1 MKELISTSLFLIDYS
16 DKNKLTAYC
25 KAILNKA
32 SGILR
37 PVGNYDYPEI
47 DLSINLNIQNNF
59 KNYSKSYIFCD
70 LIQYNQHLELDKGT
84 EKLPVVVQQ
93 SSFSKP
99 EEIIK
104 ALRTSGINIDHP
116 NYNTLVLTAPPAN
129 GQIQGLYLDIK
140 NNLYLKDS
148 GHKYSL
154 KSSNTFLRK
163 YNFDTRNQLHK
174 YCYEVAAPKDAN
186 DRFFLTSEENL
197 EIYSPNISNVPTKD
211 VYGIVRSEILERLKD
226 HTAKHSKYSQ
236 NLKLLKSF
244 LNDLNED
251 NWTTQLAEQYHYDV
265 QKVNDAYEDIFE
277 NAQNLVAGNDEDMA
291 NLKYTIKNNESI
303 RQVAI
308 NEIEDD
314 WKKQNDSKAKQL
326 EKLTKGISSL
336 STKKTELTK
345 QIEELTAKKEKLES
359 QQQLATDVEAKVQ
372 QRIEDARKNAAD
384 FIAEMAFNQAATP
397 KINPVSHPQHLAISP
412 FNPIKFK
419 VDQQATPIESTSAK
433 LAYDALKST
442 LSTMIDNQNLLSQL
456 TAYLYVLHNQN
467 RPLLLIGED
476 ALDIAQLAAL
486 RLTGQPAVQI
496 ECTDSFSATVC
507 QELQAIESSV
517 IVLNNL
523 VGSAWLSHINSLV
536 HLPNKWL
543 ILTES
548 FNDDLN
554 LAPLGL
560 YNFAT
565 PIFTDIFELHSAK
578 LAVTPIIDKSAR
590 FYPFSYPHI
599 ADLKDISQSIRNHI
613 EEETAW
619 INKALSRHDAY
630 LPLFGYIYASG
641 QNNLLSKLLAKNDTK
656 TVRQLIKF
664 QELD

>member
-16 DKNKLTAYC
+16 DKNKLTAYS

-163 YNFDTRNQLHK
+163 YNFDTRKQLHK
-174 YCYEVAAPKDAN
+174 YCYEVVAPKNAN

-251 NWTTQLAEQYHYDV
+251 NWTNQLAEQYHYDV

-412 FNPIKFK
+412 FNPIKFN
-419 VDQQATPIESTSAK
+419 VDPQTAPIETTNAK
-433 LAYDALKST
+433 DVYNALKNT
-442 LSTMIDNQNLLSQL
+442 LEPMINNHSLLGEL
-456 TAYLYVLHNQN
+456 TAYLYILHNQN
-467 RPLLLIGED
+467 RPLLLIGDD

-486 RLTGQPAVQI
+486 LLTGQPATQI
-496 ECTDSFSATVC
+496 ECTGRFSAAIL
-507 QELQAIESSV
+507 QELKNIKSPAI
-517 IVLNNL
+517 ILNNL
-523 VGSAWLSHINSLV
+523 AGSSWLSHINSLV
-536 HLPNKWL
+536 HLPNKWV

-548 FNDDLN
+548 FMDDLN
-554 LAPLGL
+554 LAPRGL

-565 PIFTDIFELHSAK
+565 PIFTDIFGLQSSRVAI
-578 LAVTPIIDKSAR
+578 TPAIDKSTR
-590 FYPFSYPHI
+590 FDIFDYPHL
-599 ADLKDISQSIRNHI
+599 DNLKGINQPMRKHI

-619 INKALSRHDAY
+619 ITKALDKRDAY
-630 LPLFGYIYASG
+630 LPLFGYVYASG
-641 QNNLLSKLLAKNDTK
+641 KKHLLNELLTKDDTP
-656 TVRQLIKF
+656 TAHYLMKF

>member
-1 MKELISTSLFLIDYS
+1 M
-16 DKNKLTAYC
+16 
-25 KAILNKA
+25 
-32 SGILR
+32 
-37 PVGNYDYPEI
+37 
-47 DLSINLNIQNNF
+47 
-59 KNYSKSYIFCD
+59 
-70 LIQYNQHLELDKGT
+70 
-84 EKLPVVVQQ
+84 
-93 SSFSKP
+93 
-99 EEIIK
+99 
-104 ALRTSGINIDHP
+104 
-116 NYNTLVLTAPPAN
+116 LTAPSAN

-148 GHKYSL
+148 GHKYGL

-163 YNFDTRNQLHK
+163 YNFDTRKQLHK
-174 YCYEVAAPKDAN
+174 YCYEVAAPKNAN

-197 EIYSPNISNVPTKD
+197 EVYSPNISNVPTKD

-226 HTAKHSKYSQ
+226 HTAKDSKYSQ

-251 NWTTQLAEQYHYDV
+251 DWTTQLAEQYHYDV
-265 QKVNDAYEDIFE
+265 QKVNDAYKDIFE
-277 NAQNLVAGNDEDMA
+277 NAQDLVAGNDEDMA

-308 NEIEDD
+308 NEIEDE

-326 EKLTKGISSL
+326 EKLTKDISSL
-336 STKKTELTK
+336 STNKTELTK

-359 QQQLATDVEAKVQ
+359 QQQLATDVETKIQ

-397 KINPVSHPQHLAISP
+397 KINSVSHPQHLAISP

-419 VDQQATPIESTSAK
+419 VDQQAAPIESASAK

-486 RLTGQPAVQI
+486 HLTGQPAVQI
-496 ECTDSFSATVC
+496 ECTGSFSATVC

-536 HLPNKWL
+536 HIPNKWL

-630 LPLFGYIYASG
+630 LPLFGYIYASD
-641 QNNLLSKLLAKNDTK
+641 QKNLLSKLLAKNDTK